1 MNTVAFES
9 EHNTV
14 SRSWV
19 MIYFQLYSSEN
30 SCFFAPKKIIS
41 RKIVFCSEVVVVIK
55 RLHKFSVELSPQR
68 GSRTHYMDKS
78 AASPAQ
84 YPYRICSAMEIC
96 GMLML
101 FS

>member
-1 MNTVAFES
+1 MLFLL
-9 EHNTV
+9 
-14 SRSWV
+14 
-19 MIYFQLYSSEN
+19 Q
-30 SCFFAPKKIIS
+30 KKKS
-41 RKIVFCSEVVVVIK
+41 AEKVVFCSEVVVVIK
-55 RLHKFSVELSPQR
+55 RLHKFSVELSLQR

-84 YPYRICSAMEIC
+84 YPYRICSAMEIS